1 MNIRDIRNKQDAV
14 DNIRLWD
21 PRLLIGAYN
30 QLQEIR
36 SYYEFYTIDNDR
48 YMIDGEVKQM
58 MLSAR
63 EIARQLPSQSDTWTN
78 RHMQYTHGYGLVMNA
93 VTETNRRSEEHTSEL
108 QSRGHLV

>member
-1 MNIRDIRNKQDAV
+1 M
-14 DNIRLWD
+14 DNIRLLD
-21 PRLLIGAYN
+21 PRLIIGAYK

-78 RHMQYTHGYGLVMNA
+78 RHMQYTHGNGLVMNA
-93 VTETNRRSEEHTSEL
+93 VTETNRQRSEERRVGKE
-108 QSRGHLV
+108 